1 LSERTDVP
9 RSSID
14 VPRAAA
20 AAACAALSPAAEG
33 WNARLHLE
41 FERAGARTVLAAR
54 SHLGPLRVQ
63 KALYPEGPGVC
74 QAIIVHPPGGI
85 VGGDTLAIDI
95 DAGAGAHAQLTTPGA
110 SKWYRSASVPANAVT
125 TLRAGP
131 RALLEWL
138 PQESILFDG
147 ARASI
152 ALRVELASD
161 ARFFGWEVICLGR
174 TAANERFVRGSLRQS
189 FDLLRDGA
197 PAFSERAAINGGDRA
212 LQSGAILNGAP
223 VFGTLVAAGATIPD
237 DLVAACRAVTCA
249 SGDGATTRLPG
260 VLVARYRGDSAS
272 AARAYFANLW
282 RLLRPS
288 LAGRD
293 AVMPRIFA
301 T

>member
-1 LSERTDVP
+1 VQ

-14 VPRAAA
+14 VPNSSGTAAS
-20 AAACAALSPAAEG
+20 ALSAASRG
-33 WNARLHLE
+33 WNARLRLE

-54 SHLGPLRVQ
+54 SHVGPLRVQ
-63 KALYPEGPGVC
+63 KALYPEGPEVC

-85 VGGDTLAIDI
+85 VGGDTLGIDI
-95 DAGAGAHAQLTTPGA
+95 EASAGAHAQLTTPGA
-110 SKWYRSASVPANAVT
+110 SKWYRSPAALAKAAT

-131 RALLEWL
+131 GALLEWL
-138 PQESILFDG
+138 PQEAILFDG

-161 ARFFGWEVICLGR
+161 ARFFGWEVTCLGR
-174 TAANERFVRGSLRQS
+174 TASNERFSHGRLRQS
-189 FDLLRDGA
+189 LDLFRGGA
-197 PAFSERAAINGGDRA
+197 LVFCERAAIGGGDRA

-223 VFGTLVAAGATIPD
+223 VFGTLVAAGATIPNE
-237 DLVAACRAVTCA
+237 LLAACRAVVCA
-249 SGDGATTRLPG
+249 GGDGATTRLPD

-272 AARAYFANLW
+272 SARTYFANLW
-282 RLLRPS
+282 RLLRPL

-293 AVMPRIFA
+293 PVLPRIFS